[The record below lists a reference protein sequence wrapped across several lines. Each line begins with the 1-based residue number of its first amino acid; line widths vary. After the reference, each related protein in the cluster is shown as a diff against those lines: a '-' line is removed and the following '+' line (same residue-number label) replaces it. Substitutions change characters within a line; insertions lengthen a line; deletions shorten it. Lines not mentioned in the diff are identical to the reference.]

1 MTLDERLAEETY
13 LNIGFGQ
20 DLIHILKLYH
30 VGVKE
35 KLYKNRFNYY
45 ETIDENVYQRAAQNT
60 AQMANSDLLEE
71 NNMMTLFAIKRILER
86 DCWDRLYDFTS
97 SKARADFT
105 DYEMAKFQSWQGRQ
119 LDTIDIRFDANE
131 WEGER
136 WSDSWGK
143 PSCIQR

>member
-1 MTLDERLAEETY
+1 
-13 LNIGFGQ
+13 
-20 DLIHILKLYH
+20 
-30 VGVKE
+30 
-35 KLYKNRFNYY
+35 
-45 ETIDENVYQRAAQNT
+45 
-60 AQMANSDLLEE
+60 MANSDLLEE

-136 WSDSWGK
+136 
-143 PSCIQR
+143 CIVHCYVAVQFRNLMKRTIIEIDVNKRNFTG